1 MTDET
6 SNTEEQ
12 EVETAVE
19 PDLADLGLSGKEVE
33 DFMVKA
39 AQARA
44 DDPSEMA
51 ATAYA
56 MYGPYYK
63 MAVPKLSKRSLR
75 RILDYLIFY
84 PLEKDSVKA
93 ANEAEKSVMQLANFL
108 VEAKFILQMDSY
120 RQNLEQIVEAA
131 ESELTEEQI
140 KEFSGIGNGGQDT
153 EESLGLKEKTDG

>member
-1 MTDET
+1 MSEET
-6 SNTEEQ
+6 NVESVE
-12 EVETAVE
+12 EVEEKPV
-19 PDLADLGLSGKEVE
+19 DLADLGLTGKEVE

-39 AQARA
+39 AQERA
-44 DDPSEMA
+44 DDPAEMA

-93 ANEAEKSVMQLANFL
+93 ANEAEHSVMQLANFL
-108 VEAKFILQMDSY
+108 IEAKFIMQMSVYKD
-120 RQNLEQIVEAA
+120 NLEQIVAAA
-131 ESELTEEQI
+131 EAKLTEEQEQELL
-140 KEFSGIGNGGQDT
+140 KTT
-153 EESLGLKEKTDG
+153 EENNG